1 MNWNSK
7 LLKHLNFYIPILV
20 AVLIIFG
27 LLAIS
32 SAVELNKH
40 DSNAT
45 IFLSKQILSVI
56 LGIMAILILQLYD
69 YRIFKNYV
77 SVIYISTVSILL
89 LILLFGQTVAG
100 GKRWIILGPLNFQP
114 SELAKILF
122 ILVLAAVL
130 DKNQDNLKYLT
141 GLIKPFIYMLI
152 PFILIVL
159 QNDLGTSLV
168 LIVIFIAMLY
178 IGGGNIKFLSII
190 FGGGFGIIILLIAF
204 HYFFG
209 TPLPYLQEYQLNR
222 LIVFLNPGI
231 DPYGSGYNIIQS
243 KIAVGSGELFGKG
256 FFAGTQNQL
265 NFLPEKHT
273 DFIFSVIGEEFGFIG
288 VLTLIFTYL
297 LLLWQLINVAQ
308 KARDNYGRLV
318 VTGIVAMFFFH
329 ILENIGM
336 TMGVMPITGIPLPFV
351 SYGGSSMVAS
361 LIGIGLVIN
370 VNLRR
375 KKILF

>member
-20 AVLIIFG
+20 ITLIIFG
-27 LLAIS
+27 LIAIS
-32 SAVELNKH
+32 SAVELNKP
-40 DSNAT
+40 DSEAT
-45 IFLSKQILSVI
+45 IFLSKQVLSVI
-56 LGIMAILILQLYD
+56 LGIIAILIIQLYD
-69 YRIFKNYV
+69 YRIFKNYAGIIYV
-77 SVIYISTVSILL
+77 SSVMILA
-89 LILLFGQTVAG
+89 LILFFGQTVAG

-130 DKNQDNLKYLT
+130 DENQDNLQYLS
-141 GLIKPFIYMLI
+141 GFIKPFLCMLI
-152 PFILIVL
+152 PFGLIIL
-159 QNDLGTSLV
+159 QNDLGTALV
-168 LIVIFIAMLY
+168 LLVIFIAMLY
-178 IGGGNIKFLSII
+178 TGGGNVKFLSII
-190 FGGGFGIIILLIAF
+190 CGGSFGIIVLLILF
-204 HYFFG
+204 HYLFG
-209 TPLPYLQEYQLNR
+209 TPLPYLQEYQLDR

-243 KIAVGSGELFGKG
+243 KIAVGSGKLFGKG
-256 FFAGTQNQL
+256 LFAGTQNQL

-288 VLTLIFTYL
+288 VLILISTYL
-297 LLLWQLINVAQ
+297 LLLWQVLKVGQ
-308 KARDNYGRLV
+308 KARDNYGRLI
-318 VTGIVAMFFFH
+318 VTGVVAMFFFH

-336 TMGVMPITGIPLPFV
+336 TMGIMPITGIPLPFI

-370 VNLRR
+370 INLRR